1 MEILHWIIAIAVVV
15 IVLFYQWKFKTEILK
30 NLSEYIDIF
39 NGIKG
44 QLSISNGEIVSCAKL
59 DKLQAI
65 DQQIAEKQSELALG
79 LISEE
84 DAINHQY
91 SLMNDLQ
98 QARYDIVNQDKIA
111 VGGEIFQLIIANLN
125 NYLRKNINSVA
136 DYHLMK
142 DIIDRNCEVKE
153 EEISTQLPFPLYAGL
168 VGTMLGIIV
177 GVITLA
183 FGLGENLDVQS
194 ITPLLTC
201 VGLAMIASAVGIIIT
216 TQCSNKYKDAQKQLA
231 KDKDEFLSWIQA
243 ELLPNVGTDFPS
255 AISKMAGNLSE
266 FNNTFSTNVRE
277 LRSTLKTVN
286 DSYAAQAEVLER
298 IKGWKI
304 DRIATA
310 NAEIYDKLKNSTEE
324 IGSLVNHLQSLSSH
338 FNQQNENSQ
347 RMAALLS
354 SWETEV
360 ESRKANISKVVAK
373 VDDYLKENLC
383 ALKESSDAIVAD
395 MNKSFTKQVDALNS
409 QVETM
414 PKLVKELDNLT
425 NIKDSIHKL
434 EQATENQTKKITDLT
449 SAIRELS
456 QIKVTGGTVS
466 VANPFIQIWD
476 RMPKW
481 VRWVSIVCV
490 SIIPLYC
497 FVSLVYFIVNLFI

>member
-1 MEILHWIIAIAVVV
+1 MDILHWIIAIAVVV
-15 IVLFYQWKFKTEILK
+15 VVLFYQLKYRKEILK
-30 NLSEYIDIF
+30 NLSEYIGIF

-44 QLSISNGEIVSCAKL
+44 QITISDGEIVSCAKL
-59 DKLQAI
+59 ENLQAI
-65 DQQIAEKQSELALG
+65 DQQIVEKQNELTQG
-79 LISEE
+79 LIFGE
-84 DAINHQY
+84 DEINHQY
-91 SLMNDLQ
+91 SLLCDLQ
-98 QARYDIVNQDKIA
+98 QSRIEIVNQDKIA
-111 VGGEIFQLIIANLN
+111 VGGEIFQLIISNLN

-183 FGLGENLDVQS
+183 FGLGDNINVQS

-216 TQCSNKYKDAQKQLA
+216 TYCSNKYKDAQKQLA

-243 ELLPNVGTDFPS
+243 ELLPNIGTDFPS

-277 LRSTLKTVN
+277 LRSTLRTVN
-286 DSYAAQAEVLER
+286 DSYVAQTELLER

-324 IGSLVNHLQSLSSH
+324 IGSLVNHLQSLNVH
-338 FNQQNENSQ
+338 INQQNDNSQ
-347 RMAALLS
+347 HMATILN
-354 SWETEV
+354 SWETEI
-360 ESRKANISKVVAK
+360 ESRKSNISKAVAK
-373 VDDYLKENLC
+373 VDDYLKENLNT
-383 ALKESSDAIVAD
+383 LKESSDVIVTD
-395 MNKSFTKQVDALNS
+395 MTKNFSKQVDILNN
-409 QVETM
+409 QVETL
-414 PKLVKELDNLT
+414 PKLVKELDNLSS
-425 NIKDSIHKL
+425 IKDSFHRL
-434 EQATENQTKKITDLT
+434 EQATENQNRKIDDLT
-449 SAIRELS
+449 NAIRELA
-456 QIKVTGGTVS
+456 QTKVTGGTVS
-466 VANPFIQIWD
+466 FANPFMHVWKRI
-476 RMPKW
+476 PKW
-481 VRWVSIVCV
+481 GHWLLVIFVSL
-490 SIIPLYC
+490 IPLYC
-497 FVSLVYFIVNLFI
+497 LVSLIFFFVNLL